1 MNEALRDFDQHKS
14 FLLMKH
20 ANKLKK
26 TNRLLTF
33 NGNPVFDNDSCPNEQ
48 KSGERRG
55 GSRGQLVLMAPEASE
70 KQGGG
75 LSALFNFD
83 IDMEIADQMLANER
97 AQLVALLGVES
108 DDEGEGEAEGEGD
121 GGDGDTS
128 DSRRS
133 STEGVEREG
142 REQEVEQKHQEE
154 KKQEETAEHQEQDV
168 ATPMLK
174 SPSMEDLKER
184 LSSKKI
190 QGYLSSHPWDMT
202 RKNEDASDSTAAAP
216 GGDSTV
222 APLEDSEHVENMEGN
237 RRTEPE
243 NVDSQAANSGF
254 VSRTGSEI
262 AHEEKIKANRAKYG
276 RTESTDAR
284 WLAEINAQV
293 AALQGKMAE
302 EREEAGS
309 ANDTGEEVKKQ
320 LDKGEREKDEKE
332 EVEEEEREEK
342 REEEEEEEEEEK
354 EKEGKEEEEKQE
366 IGDDEKEED
375 EEEKKEV
382 GEAEKG
388 ENEHFL
394 CKEEKMYAAEAE
406 SRDAKTSVDQDE
418 AGVGVEE
425 ATESTSATAMFD
437 VGKIASIRKQVQDFE
452 EEWAKPGT
460 MRHRIYAYGLRM
472 HFQDMILGIADA
484 AVGDVEERRRRER
497 SEEAKKAKR
506 RQILE
511 KLGMCF
517 CCIKP
522 RVDYS
527 KLPSRVPRMFRV
539 LDSGLRN
546 KI

>member
-1 MNEALRDFDQHKS
+1 M
-14 FLLMKH
+14 
-20 ANKLKK
+20 
-26 TNRLLTF
+26 
-33 NGNPVFDNDSCPNEQ
+33 
-48 KSGERRG
+48 
-55 GSRGQLVLMAPEASE
+55 LMAPEASE

-276 RTESTDAR
+276 RTESKDAR

-302 EREEAGS
+302 EKEEAGS
-309 ANDTGEEVKKQ
+309 ANNTEEEVKKE

-342 REEEEEEEEEEK
+342 
-354 EKEGKEEEEKQE
+354 QE
-366 IGDDEKEED
+366 MGDDEKEE
-375 EEEKKEV
+375 EEEKKKEV

-394 CKEEKMYAAEAE
+394 CKEEKMDAVEAE

-517 CCIKP
+517 CCIKR

-527 KLPSRVPRMFRV
+527 KLLSRVPRLFRG
-539 LDSGLRN
+539 LDSGFDVYGESRVPTYH
-546 KI
+546 

>member
-1 MNEALRDFDQHKS
+1 M
-14 FLLMKH
+14 
-20 ANKLKK
+20 
-26 TNRLLTF
+26 
-33 NGNPVFDNDSCPNEQ
+33 
-48 KSGERRG
+48 
-55 GSRGQLVLMAPEASE
+55 LMAPEASE

-83 IDMEIADQMLANER
+83 IDMEIADQMLAKER

-121 GGDGDTS
+121 GGDDDTS

-142 REQEVEQKHQEE
+142 REQEVVQKHQEE
-154 KKQEETAEHQEQDV
+154 KKQEETVEHREQDV

-184 LSSKKI
+184 LASKKV
-190 QGYLSSHPWDMT
+190 QRYLSSHPWDMT
-202 RKNEDASDSTAAAP
+202 RQNKDASDSTAAAS

-254 VSRTGSEI
+254 VSRTVSEI
-262 AHEEKIKANRAKYG
+262 AREEKIKANRAKYG
-276 RTESTDAR
+276 RTESKDAR

-302 EREEAGS
+302 EKEEAGS
-309 ANDTGEEVKKQ
+309 ANNTEEEVKKE

-342 REEEEEEEEEEK
+342 
-354 EKEGKEEEEKQE
+354 QE
-366 IGDDEKEED
+366 MGDDEKEE
-375 EEEKKEV
+375 EEKKEEV

-388 ENEHFL
+388 ENEHSL
-394 CKEEKMYAAEAE
+394 CKEEKMDAVEAE

-517 CCIKP
+517 CCIKR

-527 KLPSRVPRMFRV
+527 KLLSRVPRLFRV
-539 LDSGLRN
+539 LDSGFDVYGESRVPTYH
-546 KI
+546 